1 MDRLDLT
8 SHDVLAEN
16 VAYLAERFPNVITAT
31 TAPDGTITQAVD
43 WDALR
48 QEFADHVVDGARERY
63 QLTWPGKREA
73 VLAANAPTERTLRPD
88 RAESVEFDTSQN
100 LFVEGDNLE
109 ALKLLQEPL
118 LGKVKMIYIDP
129 PYNTGSD
136 FVYDDD
142 FAETM
147 QDYRKRAG
155 EVDATGGR
163 LVSTSDTQ
171 FAAHRHSSWLSMMY
185 PRLRIARS
193 LLADDGVGFVSID
206 GNEVAQLKLLLAE
219 VFGANNVI
227 ATIVWAS
234 NLKGRQISDGGPA
247 GTHEYILCFAR
258 NAEAVSQFR
267 GSGSEFRKL
276 MPVVYKGAGYEMK
289 HDAKGP
295 YVTKNELYN
304 TNSKF
309 NERTAPTMVFRIHY
323 NPETAE
329 VKVSDLDDPTTFPG
343 FITAMPHNNSRPGL
357 NWHAWRWSRAKILAQ
372 HDDLEFDTTGGR
384 LRIRTKIRDVDGMAM
399 KDLIIG
405 PSTVTG
411 QADLDALGLGR
422 LFDTPKPVSLLETLV
437 EVATDEGDTVLDF
450 FAGSSATAEAV
461 LRRNAR
467 DGKARRF
474 IMVQLDETCAP
485 GSAAA
490 EEGYTTIAAIGRER
504 VRRAGKAIRQSGF
517 TGDIGFRALRLDS
530 PTRTD
535 VWATPDS
542 TTQEE
547 LLGLERTIKADRG
560 DDDLLFDTLISLG
573 LDPGL
578 PISRDASSGATVFDV
593 AEGALLACFAEE
605 LGRDVIARIA
615 RREPLH
621 AVFRASAFETDAQ
634 RINAEQLFKQLSPH
648 TTLATV

>member
-1 MDRLDLT
+1 VNHLDLT
-8 SHDVLAEN
+8 SHDVVAEN
-16 VAYLAERFPNVITAT
+16 VAYLAERFPNVVTAARST
-31 TAPDGTITQAVD
+31 DGSIVEVVD

-48 QEFADHVVDGARERY
+48 QEFADRVVEGPHERY
-63 QLTWPGKREA
+63 QLSWPGKREA
-73 VLAANAPTERTLRPD
+73 VLAAHARIEKSLRPD
-88 RAESVEFDTSQN
+88 RAQSVDFDTTQN
-100 LFVEGDNLE
+100 LFIEGDNLE
-109 ALKLLQEPL
+109 VLKLLQEPL
-118 LGKVKMIYIDP
+118 LGNVKMIYIDP

-142 FAETM
+142 FAETL
-147 QDYRKRAG
+147 QDYRRRSG
-155 EVDATGGR
+155 EVDAAGGR

-185 PRLRIARS
+185 PRLKLARS
-193 LLADDGVGFVSID
+193 LLSEGGIGFVSID

-219 VFGANNVI
+219 IFGADNVI
-227 ATIVWAS
+227 ATIVWVS

-258 NAEAVSQFR
+258 NAETVSQFR

-276 MPVVYKGAGYEMK
+276 MPEVYKGAAYELK

-323 NPETAE
+323 NPETDE

-343 FITAMPHNNSRPGL
+343 FVTAMPHSNSRPGL
-357 NWHAWRWSRAKILAQ
+357 NWHAWRWSRAKILAE

-384 LRIRTKIRDVDGMAM
+384 LRIRTKIRDVDGMTM
-399 KDLIIG
+399 KDLIMG

-411 QADLDALGLGR
+411 QSDLDSLGLGR

-437 EVATDEGDTVLDF
+437 EVSTDAGDIVLDF
-450 FAGSSATAEAV
+450 FAGSSSTAEAV

-474 IMVQLDETCAP
+474 VMVQLDEVCAS
-485 GSAAA
+485 GSVAAS
-490 EEGYTTIAAIGRER
+490 EGYETIAAVGRER
-504 VRRAGKAIRQSGF
+504 VRRAGKALAESGF
-517 TGDIGFRALRLDS
+517 SGDVGFRALRLDS

-535 VWATPDS
+535 VWTTPDS
-542 TTQEE
+542 TSQAN
-547 LLGLERTIKADRG
+547 LLDFERTIKADRS
-560 DDDLLFDTLISLG
+560 DEDLLFDTLIDLG

-578 PISRDASSGATVFDV
+578 SIARISSSNATIFDV
-593 AEGALLACFAEE
+593 ADGALLACFSEPLTVPVLTE
-605 LGRDVIARIA
+605 IA
-615 RREPLH
+615 RRAPLR
-621 AVFRASAFETDAQ
+621 AVFRASAFQTDAQ
-634 RINAEQLFKQLSPH
+634 RINADQLFKQLAPN
-648 TTLATV
+648 TTLTTV